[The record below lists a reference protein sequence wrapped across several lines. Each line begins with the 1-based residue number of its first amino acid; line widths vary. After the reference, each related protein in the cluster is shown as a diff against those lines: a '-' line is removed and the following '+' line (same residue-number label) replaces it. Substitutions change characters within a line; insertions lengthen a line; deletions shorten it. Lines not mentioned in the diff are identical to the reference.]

1 MGVPPPTRSEQL
13 LLAYLQRSTRHPG
26 VQTADAHVS
35 LADLATQAGVGR
47 ESCRA
52 ALHALVASGSAK
64 VAVHEGGLLEIRVQA
79 RCPADVA
86 SFGIGRPRRESPD
99 LTLQAPPA
107 RSRAGQHQ
115 VAVDARAPGGPSR
128 ASVRF

>member
-1 MGVPPPTRSEQL
+1 MDIPTPARAEQL
-13 LLAYLQRSTRHPG
+13 LLAYLHQSTRHPG
-26 VQTADAHVS
+26 VQAADTRVS

-52 ALHALVASGSAK
+52 SLHALVASGSAK

-86 SFGIGRPRRESPD
+86 SFGNYAGEDGYCGVHRLVDEQEP
-99 LTLQAPPA
+99 TTAPE
-107 RSRAGQHQ
+107 
-115 VAVDARAPGGPSR
+115 PSCER
-128 ASVRF
+128 